1 MAADANSPFAD
12 NSTVALPFTLGL
24 RTIDA
29 TIADGSF
36 GRRVLDD
43 VVLADVPC
51 LPDSTAIAPIA
62 KNLVIPVELSPTG
75 IVIAV
80 RPLRRGSSWE

>member
-1 MAADANSPFAD
+1 MLAHANSPFRD
-12 NSTVALPFTLGL
+12 NSTVTLPFTLGL

-43 VVLADVPC
+43 VALADVPC
-51 LPDSTAIAPIA
+51 LPDKTAMALVA
-62 KNLVIPVELSPTG
+62 EHLVIPVELSPTG
-75 IVIAV
+75 IVIAA